1 MIREVLH
8 RKILA
13 GFAAALVE
21 SSIITVVVHRSAKLD
36 RGYQENKNVAL
47 GELRSALSVP
57 MRYCLPS
64 KNLVLEGR
72 NADV

>member
-1 MIREVLH
+1 MIRQVLH

-13 GFAAALVE
+13 GFAVALVE
-21 SSIITVVVHRSAKLD
+21 TSIITFVVHRSAKLD

-57 MRYCLPS
+57 MLLS
-64 KNLVLEGR
+64 TQ
-72 NADV
+72 